1 MMHNILGI
9 VMHALNAIYW
19 SFIIRCILQPYLQYI
34 ALLLNCIKY
43 CFSSYH
49 SSHLLNM
56 TTLPSCDRSCK
67 YTLNNERRT
76 GEFWERSQMILV
88 VQGEIKAQLQN

>member
-19 SFIIRCILQPYLQYI
+19 SFIIRCILQPYLQYM
-34 ALLLNCIKY
+34 ALLLIALSM
-43 CFSSYH
+43 F
-49 SSHLLNM
+49 LLLSQQSLVEHDH
-56 TTLPSCDRSCK
+56 TAILWTDHAST
-67 YTLNNERRT
+67 TLNNERRT